1 MCNNRF
7 DPRKTSLGEMD
18 LSRQSFTLAT
28 VEAFVDR
35 LAMAPREVSA
45 RLLGLR
51 EVEVDIAI
59 CFMSPVN
66 FAKALNVPVYELIS
80 YF

>member
-1 MCNNRF
+1 M
-7 DPRKTSLGEMD
+7 
-18 LSRQSFTLAT
+18 
-28 VEAFVDR
+28 EALVDR

-59 CFMSPVN
+59 LYMSPVN
-66 FAKALNVPVYELIS
+66 FAKACYVPVYDMIG